1 MKRIDYWKAKLKAAQ
16 AEERQ
21 ITRQYNQMA
30 RAFVRACDKVENLE
44 KKVEHEK
51 TKLAS
56 AE

>member
-1 MKRIDYWKAKLKAAQ
+1 MKKIDYWKAKLKAAQ

-30 RAFVRACDKVENLE
+30 RAFIRACDKVENLE